1 MLKLLRKL
9 SWFDWL
15 LILVAVGLAVLQVYC
30 TMTLVDYV
38 NNITAVTV
46 NISNKVNSVGDITQT
61 LDELTGELWFNAGI
75 MLALAGGIAIC
86 QFVMG
91 VISAFV
97 SASFS
102 RHIMSLVNEKVTN
115 FSLAELN
122 KFSTES
128 LATRVTNDV
137 QQIRQALMMLLRSA
151 IPAPITAVW
160 AIIKIQATSG
170 ELTLTTAVGIVLLVA
185 GIATVSAIAIPQFKK
200 IQNLLDKMNGITQE
214 NLTGIRVIRAYNAE
228 DYQEKKFNDINTSL
242 TKVQLFAGRT
252 MAFIS
257 PIITLI
263 MNGLT
268 LALYWVGATLINAQ
282 VTDYAAIVSFIM
294 LSSQVVMSFMM
305 LLMMI
310 IFWPRASVSANRIAA
325 VLDTEGTIK
334 DPKVEKPLN
343 SVGEVTFDH
352 VSFRYP
358 DAQAD
363 VLEDITFTAKKGET
377 VAFIGATGSGKSSLI
392 NLVTRLYDV
401 TKGRILIDG
410 VDIRDLKQKTL
421 RSLIGFVPQKGIL
434 FSGSVRDNIALGNP
448 KMSLAEVEKAAKVA
462 CADEFVAKMDKGY
475 DSEIAQVGTNV
486 SGGQRQRLCIA
497 RAVAIKPQILVF
509 DDSFSALDFKTD
521 RKVRDNLKEYAK
533 DSTKLIVAQR
543 IGTVM
548 DADRIV
554 VLVDGKVVG
563 NGTHKE
569 LLQSC
574 PTYRDIA
581 LSQLSK
587 EELGL

>member
-462 CADEFVAKMDKGY
+462 CADEFVDKMDKGY

>member
-1 MLKLLRKL
+1 M
-9 SWFDWL
+9 
-15 LILVAVGLAVLQVYC
+15 
-30 TMTLVDYV
+30 
-38 NNITAVTV
+38 
-46 NISNKVNSVGDITQT
+46 
-61 LDELTGELWFNAGI
+61 
-75 MLALAGGIAIC
+75 
-86 QFVMG
+86 
-91 VISAFV
+91 
-97 SASFS
+97 
-102 RHIMSLVNEKVTN
+102 
-115 FSLAELN
+115 AELN

-462 CADEFVAKMDKGY
+462 CADEFVDKMDKGY

>member
-170 ELTLTTAVGIVLLVA
+170 ELTLTTAIGIVLLVA

>member
-9 SWFDWL
+9 TWFDWL

-46 NISNKVNSVGDITQT
+46 NISNKVNSVGDVTQT

>member
-102 RHIMSLVNEKVTN
+102 RHIMSLVNDKVTN

-462 CADEFVAKMDKGY
+462 CADEFVDKMDKGY